1 MSYEKI
7 NNKQNSEIDHIR
19 DRIKNLLKGNH
30 DLSRVALGDFIS
42 NAIGALFWLFIA
54 TLLTPEEYGEISY
67 LISIAAIASTL
78 SMVGAYNSI
87 VVLTSKNIKI
97 QSSINFVSS
106 TVGLVASIIVFVTIN
121 RIELSLLIFAYIFT
135 NLIIPQIIGK
145 KEFNQYFKYT
155 VFNKILI
162 VASSLILFYLFGYL
176 GIIIGLSMSVFLF
189 GFKIFQTF
197 RIVKINFK
205 LIKTHSRF
213 IFTNYIMNISETF
226 SGSLDKII
234 IAPILGFAV
243 LGGYQLGLQFFAIL
257 IIIPGIVY
265 KITLPDDARGIPNQ
279 KLKLVTI
286 LISLGLGA
294 LSFVLIPIAIPYIN
308 SSYNDSILPIQI
320 IAVAVIPGT
329 VALMYLSKFIG
340 TEKNKII
347 LVGSGIQ
354 ASTLITLI
362 IVLGQNF
369 ESLGISI
376 AFLISQ
382 SVTMFYFII
391 VNYFVN
397 VKGSE

>member
-1 MSYEKI
+1 M
-7 NNKQNSEIDHIR
+7 DHIR

-257 IIIPGIVY
+257 III
-265 KITLPDDARGIPNQ
+265 
-279 KLKLVTI
+279 
-286 LISLGLGA
+286 
-294 LSFVLIPIAIPYIN
+294 
-308 SSYNDSILPIQI
+308 IQ
-320 IAVAVIPGT
+320 
-329 VALMYLSKFIG
+329 
-340 TEKNKII
+340 
-347 LVGSGIQ
+347 
-354 ASTLITLI
+354 LI
-362 IVLGQNF
+362 I
-369 ESLGISI
+369 
-376 AFLISQ
+376 
-382 SVTMFYFII
+382 
-391 VNYFVN
+391 
-397 VKGSE
+397 

>member
-1 MSYEKI
+1 M
-7 NNKQNSEIDHIR
+7 DHIR

-329 VALMYLSKFIG
+329 VALMYWSKFIG

-347 LVGSGIQ
+347 LIGSGIQ

>member
-1 MSYEKI
+1 M
-7 NNKQNSEIDHIR
+7 DHIR

-329 VALMYLSKFIG
+329 VALMYWSKFIG

-347 LVGSGIQ
+347 LIGSGIQ

-391 VNYFVN
+391 VNYFIN

>member
-1 MSYEKI
+1 MKT
-7 NNKQNSEIDHIR
+7 H
-19 DRIKNLLKGNH
+19 
-30 DLSRVALGDFIS
+30 
-42 NAIGALFWLFIA
+42 
-54 TLLTPEEYGEISY
+54 
-67 LISIAAIASTL
+67 
-78 SMVGAYNSI
+78 
-87 VVLTSKNIKI
+87 TSKNIKI

-347 LVGSGIQ
+347 LIGSGIQ

-391 VNYFVN
+391 VNYFIN

>member
-1 MSYEKI
+1 M
-7 NNKQNSEIDHIR
+7 DHIR

-197 RIVKINFK
+197 
-205 LIKTHSRF
+205 L
-213 IFTNYIMNISETF
+213 
-226 SGSLDKII
+226 
-234 IAPILGFAV
+234 
-243 LGGYQLGLQFFAIL
+243 
-257 IIIPGIVY
+257 
-265 KITLPDDARGIPNQ
+265 
-279 KLKLVTI
+279 
-286 LISLGLGA
+286 
-294 LSFVLIPIAIPYIN
+294 
-308 SSYNDSILPIQI
+308 
-320 IAVAVIPGT
+320 
-329 VALMYLSKFIG
+329 
-340 TEKNKII
+340 
-347 LVGSGIQ
+347 
-354 ASTLITLI
+354 
-362 IVLGQNF
+362 
-369 ESLGISI
+369 
-376 AFLISQ
+376 
-382 SVTMFYFII
+382 
-391 VNYFVN
+391 
-397 VKGSE
+397 

>member
-1 MSYEKI
+1 M
-7 NNKQNSEIDHIR
+7 DHIR

-279 KLKLVTI
+279 IFKLVTI

-391 VNYFVN
+391 VNYFIN

>member
-1 MSYEKI
+1 M
-7 NNKQNSEIDHIR
+7 NKIR

-106 TVGLVASIIVFVTIN
+106 TVGLVASLIVFITIN

-162 VASSLILFYLFGYL
+162 VASSLILFYFFGYL

-320 IAVAVIPGT
+320 IAIAVIPGT
-329 VALMYLSKFIG
+329 VALMYWSKFIG
-340 TEKNKII
+340 AEKNKII

-397 VKGSE
+397 VKRSE

>member
-1 MSYEKI
+1 M
-7 NNKQNSEIDHIR
+7 DHIR

-391 VNYFVN
+391 VNYFIN

>member
-1 MSYEKI
+1 M
-7 NNKQNSEIDHIR
+7 DHIR

-347 LVGSGIQ
+347 LIGSGIQ

>member
-1 MSYEKI
+1 M
-7 NNKQNSEIDHIR
+7 DHIR

-329 VALMYLSKFIG
+329 VALMYWSKFIG

-347 LVGSGIQ
+347 LIGSGIQ
-354 ASTLITLI
+354 VSTLITLI

>member
-1 MSYEKI
+1 M
-7 NNKQNSEIDHIR
+7 DHIR

-162 VASSLILFYLFGYL
+162 VVSSLILFYLFGYL

-213 IFTNYIMNISETF
+213 IFTNYIMNILETF

-329 VALMYLSKFIG
+329 VALMYWSKFIG

>member
-1 MSYEKI
+1 M
-7 NNKQNSEIDHIR
+7 DHIR

>member
-1 MSYEKI
+1 M
-7 NNKQNSEIDHIR
+7 DHIR

-329 VALMYLSKFIG
+329 VALMYWSKFIG